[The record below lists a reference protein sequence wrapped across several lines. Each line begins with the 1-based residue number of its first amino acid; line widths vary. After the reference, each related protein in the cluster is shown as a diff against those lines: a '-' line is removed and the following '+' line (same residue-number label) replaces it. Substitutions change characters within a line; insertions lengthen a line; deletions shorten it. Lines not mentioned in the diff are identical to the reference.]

1 MSLSRSVSRSNRV
14 ALPLGLLGIVAAVAA
29 CSANQP
35 PPAAP
40 PTGLAHGSTE
50 RVGSTM
56 MQPGEPAAAPAVASE
71 SIATAPVSDA
81 QLASLDDAHLA
92 AVIQAASNRATRIAR
107 VEESRGADRDVKRFA
122 HELSASHAE
131 AESRFEERLSQLG
144 IEPASGPVSEQV
156 RTEVESSGLA
166 ALRSAHGKELDRA
179 YVDQQLQELTGA
191 LTLVLRASGQI
202 TRPELRAAVDG
213 LRARLERNAREA
225 RDIRD
230 ALLSGKTSWRPDAYD
245 PDKVQR

>member
-1 MSLSRSVSRSNRV
+1 MRLPRSVSRSNRV
-14 ALPLGLLGIVAAVAA
+14 MLLGIPGIVAALVA

-40 PTGLAHGSTE
+40 ASSLARTAPE
-50 RVGSTM
+50 RSGATM
-56 MQPGEPAAAPAVASE
+56 MQPSERAAAPAMVSE
-71 SIATAPVSDA
+71 SSAAAPVSDA

-122 HELSASHAE
+122 HELAASHAD
-131 AESRFEERLSQLG
+131 AESRFEEKLSQLG
-144 IEPASGPVSEQV
+144 IEPASGPVSDQV

-166 ALRSAHGKELDRA
+166 ALRSAHGKDLDRA

-191 LTLVLRASGQI
+191 LTLVLRANGQI
-202 TRPELRAAVDG
+202 SRPELRAAVDG

-230 ALLSGKTSWRPDAYD
+230 ALVSGKTSWRPDAYD